1 MDIGK
6 FATAFEQHLHDRRG
20 PLTDKEALAKQMLTC
35 HDRDA
40 QPPTY
45 RQEDTHITV
54 HAGHYRRA
62 MWLLSELRLSHL
74 ANEPLPGYDY

>member
-6 FATAFEQHLHDRRG
+6 FATEFENYLHARRG
-20 PLTDKEALAKQMLTC
+20 QLTPDEELAKQMLTC
-35 HDRDA
+35 FDRGA
-40 QPPTY
+40 SPPKY
-45 RQEDTHITV
+45 RPEDTHISV
-54 HAGHYRRA
+54 HAGHYHRA